1 MVLALANEGTEMLY
15 QLDDKMVQM
24 EGDGHYIAPSAQV
37 IGDVRLAAGVSI
49 WFNVVIRADKDSID
63 IGAGSNIQDGAVLHV
78 DPGYPLKVG
87 SGVTVGHK
95 VMLHGCTVGDN
106 SLVGINA
113 VVLNGARI
121 GNNCLIGANSLVPEN
136 MEIPDGS
143 MAFGSPCKIRRPL
156 TEVEIE
162 ALKLSAQHYVSNG
175 EFFKQQLKQ
184 QE

>member
-1 MVLALANEGTEMLY
+1 LQVLY
-15 QLDDKMVQM
+15 QLDDKKVVLQ
-24 EGDGHYIAPSAQV
+24 GDGHYIAPSADV
-37 IGDVRLAAGVSI
+37 IGDVTLGDGVSI
-49 WFNVVIRADKDSID
+49 WFNVVIRADKDSIT

-78 DPGYPLKVG
+78 DPGYPLHVG
-87 SGVTVGHK
+87 AGVTVGHK

-121 GNNCLIGANSLVPEN
+121 GRNCLIGANSLVVEN

-143 MAFGSPCKIRRPL
+143 MVFGSPARIRRAL

-162 ALKLSAQHYVSNG
+162 TLKLSAQHYVGNG
-175 EFFKQQLKQ
+175 EFFRHKLKEQ
-184 QE
+184 V

>member
-1 MVLALANEGTEMLY
+1 MIY
-15 QLDDKMVQM
+15 QLDDKKVVF
-24 EGDGHYIAPSAQV
+24 EGSNHFVAPSADV
-37 IGDVRLAAGVSI
+37 IGDVTLKDGVSI
-49 WFNVVIRADKDSID
+49 WFNVVIRADKDSIT
-63 IGAGSNIQDGAVLHV
+63 IGAGTNIQDGSVLHV
-78 DPGYPLKVG
+78 DPGYPMTIG
-87 SGVTVGHK
+87 AGVTVGHK

-121 GNNCLIGANSLVPEN
+121 GRNCLIGANSLVVEN

-143 MAFGSPCKIRRPL
+143 MVFGSPAKIRRPL

-162 ALKLSAQHYVSNG
+162 ALKLSARHYVANG
-175 EFFKQQLKQ
+175 EFFGHKLQP